1 VDPLAY
7 VQFTDTEWRP
17 VYEDESGQ
25 FVIDDDDGSKVRGLW
40 YIPPEE
46 CVFPIIV
53 RAAPE

>member
-1 VDPLAY
+1 MNAVAY
-7 VQFTDTEWRP
+7 VQFTDTQWRP

-25 FVIDDDDGSKVRGLW
+25 FVIDDDGGCTIHGVW

-53 RAAPE
+53 RATPE